1 MPGRGV
7 DMHTISGRAYYR
19 LVHGVSLGVSTLH
32 AQIILPAAQPSLQ
45 MPLGHRGLIAQ

>member
-7 DMHTISGRAYYR
+7 VMHTISGRAYYR
-19 LVHGVSLGVSTLH
+19 LVHGPSLGVSSLH